1 MKDPNQS
8 TIIRAAQKA
17 DIEGIEAIENSS
29 FDNVG
34 ERFHRRQIA
43 ALVANLRARVL
54 VAQDADGKLLG
65 WGAALTRQAR
75 RLGGRGTGRKG
86 EKTPQSPISASPRL
100 RVSASAVTGRIYA
113 VAVHPHGRG
122 LGIGKALMLKMMDD
136 LHARGAKRIFLEVR
150 ADNAAA
156 IGLYHK
162 LGFVDAGNIDHYYGH
177 QLHALKMV
185 HNGQLATDHGQ

>member
-1 MKDPNQS
+1 
-8 TIIRAAQKA
+8 
-17 DIEGIEAIENSS
+17 
-29 FDNVG
+29 
-34 ERFHRRQIA
+34 
-43 ALVANLRARVL
+43 VL
-54 VAQDADGKLLG
+54 VAQDAAGKLLG
-65 WGAALTRQAR
+65 WGAALTRKTRRGDKETRRQGATAR
-75 RLGGRGTGRKG
+75 APVSL
-86 EKTPQSPISASPRL
+86 SPPLPVSP
-100 RVSASAVTGRIYA
+100 SAVSGRIYA

-150 ADNAAA
+150 ADNAPA

-185 HNGQLATDHGQ
+185 HD